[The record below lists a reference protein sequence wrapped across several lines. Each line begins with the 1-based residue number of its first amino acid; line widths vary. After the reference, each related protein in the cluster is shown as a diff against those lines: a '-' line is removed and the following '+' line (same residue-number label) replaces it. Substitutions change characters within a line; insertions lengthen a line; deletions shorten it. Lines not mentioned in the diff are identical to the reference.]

1 MLKYADYQYC
11 VLLVFQSFGSFA
23 FPAKKK
29 LNNQGGTPDFRQLVR
44 QGYHAN
50 WFTTDFTES
59 TDKKHGFYYL

>member
-29 LNNQGGTPDFRQLVR
+29 LNNQGGTPDFWQLVR

-50 WFTTDFTES
+50 
-59 TDKKHGFYYL
+59 